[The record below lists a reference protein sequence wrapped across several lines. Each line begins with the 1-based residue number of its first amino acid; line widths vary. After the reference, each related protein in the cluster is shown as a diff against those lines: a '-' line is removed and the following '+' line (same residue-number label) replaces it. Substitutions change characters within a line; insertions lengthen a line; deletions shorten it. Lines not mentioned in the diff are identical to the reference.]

1 MSPVQV
7 LRRDEAQPG
16 SMPEYGVRKSRM
28 VIGDHQQSFRRAVAA
43 GVKVAMGTDSGVGP
57 HGENA
62 EELALMVQNGMTPM
76 QAIVATTH
84 NAAVLMRL
92 GDEIGTVAPGKLA
105 DLILVNGDP
114 LANIEVLRP
123 HDNIM
128 LVMQSGDIVK
138 NRIAARVEQRNGQ
151 AATSATVKP

>member
-1 MSPVQV
+1 
-7 LRRDEAQPG
+7 
-16 SMPEYGVRKSRM
+16 
-28 VIGDHQQSFRRAVAA
+28 
-43 GVKVAMGTDSGVGP
+43 VGP
-57 HGENA
+57 HGENT

-114 LANIEVLRP
+114 LADIEVLRP

-138 NRIAARVEQRNGQ
+138 NRIAERVEQRNGQ
-151 AATSATVKP
+151 VEAPAKVKP